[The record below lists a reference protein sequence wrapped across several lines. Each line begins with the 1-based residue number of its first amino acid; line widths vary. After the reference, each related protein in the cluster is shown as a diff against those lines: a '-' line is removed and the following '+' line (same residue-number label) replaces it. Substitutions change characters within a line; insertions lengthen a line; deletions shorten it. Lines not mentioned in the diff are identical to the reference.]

1 MLAHESCIGRFSGP
15 TVGTENRP
23 YHFPLLLLEPA

>member
-1 MLAHESCIGRFSGP
+1 MPAHVSLIGGFSGP
-15 TVGTENRP
+15 TVVTDNRP